1 MNLTYRG
8 VRYANYVPAVEAVVT
23 TEPGMF
29 RGVPFAWKRYQIAAA
44 PGKSESLQFL
54 GRSYQR

>member
-8 VRYANYVPAVEAVVT
+8 VRYANHVPAVEAVVT

-29 RGVPFAWKRYQIAAA
+29 RGVPFAWKRYQIAA
-44 PGKSESLQFL
+44 PGRGESLQFL
-54 GRSYQR
+54 GRNYQR